1 MKININANVN
11 IEVNDN
17 LLNNYLNNSKITL
30 KEFNEQLKLG
40 IYELI
45 YDEIADLFINKEIEI
60 KVYFEKDDENN
71 NE

>member
-40 IYELI
+40 MCQ
-45 YDEIADLFINKEIEI
+45 
-60 KVYFEKDDENN
+60 
-71 NE
+71 